1 VLLTHDGHARL
12 QLLATSYSPPFAV
25 SSSSSRWALPHLI
38 MMPWICRTYSLHH
51 QESFYETTRAS
62 KFVRAG
68 FSPAV
73 VNLALA
79 FHATNRG
86 DESQVRVCV
95 PYRTHMP
102 SSCCAAVE
110 VCSVWAGAAAP
121 LTHAGHHVT
130 CAESALPLL
139 PIHLPLV
146 SQIVAFC
153 ERYMTLTREMAF
165 PPSLA
170 AGALLRSCNDLAAA
184 ANLIT
189 ELS

>member
-1 VLLTHDGHARL
+1 MLLTHDGHARL
-12 QLLATSYSPPFAV
+12 QLLATSYSPPLAV

-38 MMPWICRTYSLHH
+38 MMPWICRTYSSHH

-121 LTHAGHHVT
+121 LTHAGHVT

-139 PIHLPLV
+139 PIHLPLF